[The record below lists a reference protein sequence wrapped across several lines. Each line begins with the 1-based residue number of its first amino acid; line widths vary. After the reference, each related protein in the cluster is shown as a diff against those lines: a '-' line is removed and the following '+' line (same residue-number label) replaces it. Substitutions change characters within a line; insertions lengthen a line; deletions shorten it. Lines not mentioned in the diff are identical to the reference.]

1 MPMEQTLTGA
11 EWNVMEC
18 LWECAPR
25 TGREAAQ
32 WLQEHAGWSRS
43 TTLTMLRRM
52 TQKGLLQMDDSGG
65 RQTYVP
71 LLDRA
76 QAVREETGRFL
87 DRVYQG
93 SLSLLVSTLVRDRDL
108 TEAEREELL
117 AILARGGEVSE
128 D

>member
-1 MPMEQTLTGA
+1 MEQTLTGA

-18 LWECAPR
+18 LWERSPR
-25 TGREAAQ
+25 TGREAVT

-52 TQKGLLQMDDSGG
+52 TQKGLVEMDDSGEK
-65 RQTYVP
+65 QTYVP
-71 LLDRA
+71 VLRRA
-76 QAVREETGRFL
+76 DAVREETGRFL

-93 SLSLLVSTLVRDRDL
+93 SLSLLVSTMVRERDL
-108 TEAEREELL
+108 TPAEREELL
-117 AILARGGEVSE
+117 AILAQETEKPE